1 MWLYCQKSVLESVIR
16 IHIYKW
22 PIHGL
27 KDSKNAFDMPKMK
40 MIEQILW
47 YAIIIW
53 LLARNNAIYSAV
65 VTELVKELV
74 SPFSPSNWFTRVE
87 DFIIRSY
94 QDKFTYFMPFCG
106 YFSKRSY
113 IWTVCIL
120 IEYVSDC
127 RYWNLKRQ
135 MSWFEWN
142 WLMIDY
148 DS

>member
-1 MWLYCQKSVLESVIR
+1 MWLYCQKSVLKSVIR
-16 IHIYKW
+16 VHIYKW

-40 MIEQILW
+40 MIELILW

-65 VTELVKELV
+65 VTEVMKELV

-94 QDKFTYFMPFCG
+94 QDINSHISCPLWLFP
-106 YFSKRSY
+106 KRSY
-113 IWTVCIL
+113 IYDL
-120 IEYVSDC
+120 YVLSLSIFQTIGVETLKD
-127 RYWNLKRQ
+127 RYLDLSGINCW
-135 MSWFEWN
+135 
-142 WLMIDY
+142 
-148 DS
+148 